1 MEIMILPLSVHPLSL
16 SLSLS
21 HSFKVILASPPHPT
35 LSLSCLSSI
44 PPSLFIF
51 LFPSSLPFSFPLS
64 PPSFPLLHYLF
75 PHSSHLPPS
84 FPPFF
89 FISLLPLLPLSPSL
103 SAFLPPLCSLP
114 SLLLPHSSPPPSPT
128 PFPAFFISSPSL
140 LTPLLPLLPSLF
152 SSLQN
157 SLIPLLS
164 PSLFLSLW
172 LI

>member
-16 SLSLS
+16 SQ
-21 HSFKVILASPPHPT
+21 SFKVILASPPHPT
-35 LSLSCLSSI
+35 LSSSCLSSI

-51 LFPSSLPFSFPLS
+51 LLPIFPPFSFPLS

-103 SAFLPPLCSLP
+103 SALLPPLSSLP

-128 PFPAFFISSPSL
+128 PFPAFLYLLPPSL
-140 LTPLLPLLPSLF
+140 PPSSLFFLPSF
-152 SSLQN
+152 
-157 SLIPLLS
+157 P
-164 PSLFLSLW
+164 PSKTPLFLSSL
-172 LI
+172 LPCFFLYG